1 MGVRGQR
8 SACLHR
14 DGDSANCQDIMTVNS
29 VTVWQTGRMGSDRQP
44 TEPDAVD
51 ELSLDELAARSGVSG
66 RTIRYY
72 QSEGVLPR
80 PRRDGRE
87 ARYTEEHVERLELI
101 AELQERGLKLE
112 AIKGLVG
119 SGGRPK
125 SVSDWLGIDEVLRA
139 SWSNDR
145 RETMSLGDVHEL
157 LGKHPRRFV
166 GELVDVGLLI
176 REEDGSFVAP
186 SRGLLDLGVRMLD
199 AGVSVDIGARAADL
213 LRKRL
218 ARAADDLVELFEA
231 ETGRSFAGEGRPEEV
246 AAALDVLRPI
256 ALDASQLILAQEL
269 ERSLRSL
276 ATRGVRTGKRR

>member
-1 MGVRGQR
+1 
-8 SACLHR
+8 
-14 DGDSANCQDIMTVNS
+14 MTVNG
-29 VTVWQTGRMGSDRQP
+29 VTVCQTAGMGSTGRPADAPSD
-44 TEPDAVD
+44 PDAVE
-51 ELSLDELAARSGVSG
+51 ELSLDELAARSGVSA
-66 RTIRYY
+66 RTIRDY
-72 QSEGVLPR
+72 QSEGVLPK

-145 RETMSLGDVHEL
+145 RETMTLAEVHAL
-157 LGKHPRRFV
+157 LGKHPRRLV
-166 GELVDVGLLI
+166 GELVDVGLLV
-176 REEDGSFVAP
+176 REDDGSFVAP
-186 SRGLLDLGVRMLD
+186 SRGLLDLTVRMLD
-199 AGVSVDIGARAADL
+199 AGVSIDIGARAGDL
-213 LRKRL
+213 LRRRL
-218 ARAADDLVELFEA
+218 THAADDLVELFES
-231 ETGRSFAGEGRPEEV
+231 ETGRSFAGRGRPEEV

-256 ALDASQLILAQEL
+256 ALDGARLILAQEL

-276 ATRGVRTGKRR
+276 AGRTDRSGKKR

>member
-1 MGVRGQR
+1 M
-8 SACLHR
+8 
-14 DGDSANCQDIMTVNS
+14 
-29 VTVWQTGRMGSDRQP
+29 
-44 TEPDAVD
+44 
-51 ELSLDELAARSGVSG
+51 SG

-119 SGGRPK
+119 SGARPR

-145 RETMSLGDVHEL
+145 SETMSLGDVHAL
-157 LGKHPRRFV
+157 LGKHPRRLV
-166 GELVDVGLLI
+166 GELVDVGLLV
-176 REEDGSFVAP
+176 REDDGSFAAP
-186 SRGLLDLGVRMLD
+186 SRGLLDLTVRMLD
-199 AGVSVDIGARAADL
+199 AGVNIDIAARAADL
-213 LRKRL
+213 LRRRL
-218 ARAADDLVELFEA
+218 TKAADDLVELFES
-231 ETGRSFAGEGRPEEV
+231 ETGRSFAGKGRPDEL

-256 ALDASQLILAQEL
+256 ALDAVAAHPRPGARALVAHARRAGRPLAQEAVGVPAPI
-269 ERSLRSL
+269 RRPSSGCARR
-276 ATRGVRTGKRR
+276 RGARCPSARRRRPDPRRE

>member
-1 MGVRGQR
+1 MNG
-8 SACLHR
+8 
-14 DGDSANCQDIMTVNS
+14 
-29 VTVWQTGRMGSDRQP
+29 VTVWQTVGMGSSRRP
-44 TEPDAVD
+44 APDSTDDGTQASGAEHAG
-51 ELSLDELAARSGVSG
+51 ELGLDELAARSGVSG

-80 PRRDGRE
+80 PRKDGRE

-119 SGGRPK
+119 SHARPK

-145 RETMSLGDVHEL
+145 RETMSLAEVHEL

>member
-1 MGVRGQR
+1 
-8 SACLHR
+8 
-14 DGDSANCQDIMTVNS
+14 MTVNG
-29 VTVWQTGRMGSDRQP
+29 VTVCQTAGMGSTGRPADAPSD
-44 TEPDAVD
+44 PDAVE
-51 ELSLDELAARSGVSG
+51 ELSLDELAARSGVSA

-72 QSEGVLPR
+72 QSEGVLPK

-87 ARYTEEHVERLELI
+87 ARYTEEHVERLGLI

-145 RETMSLGDVHEL
+145 RETMTLAEVHAL
-157 LGKHPRRFV
+157 LGKHPRRLV
-166 GELVDVGLLI
+166 GELVDVGLLV
-176 REEDGSFVAP
+176 REDDGSFVAP
-186 SRGLLDLGVRMLD
+186 SRGLLDLTVRMLD
-199 AGVSVDIGARAADL
+199 AGVSIDIGARAGDL
-213 LRKRL
+213 LRRRL
-218 ARAADDLVELFEA
+218 THAADDLVELFES
-231 ETGRSFAGEGRPEEV
+231 ETGRSFAGRGRPEEV

-256 ALDASQLILAQEL
+256 ALDGARLILAQEL

-276 ATRGVRTGKRR
+276 AGRTDRSGKKR

>member
-1 MGVRGQR
+1 
-8 SACLHR
+8 
-14 DGDSANCQDIMTVNS
+14 VNG
-29 VTVWQTGRMGSDRQP
+29 VTVCQTAGMGTTRPPADAPSGSD
-44 TEPDAVD
+44 AVE
-51 ELSLDELAARSGVSG
+51 ELSLDELAARSGVSA

-72 QSEGVLPR
+72 QSEGVLPK

-119 SGGRPK
+119 SGGRPT

-145 RETMSLGDVHEL
+145 REAMTLADVHAL
-157 LGKHPRRFV
+157 LGKHPRRLV
-166 GELVDVGLLI
+166 GELVDVGLLV
-176 REEDGSFVAP
+176 REDDGSFVAP
-186 SRGLLDLGVRMLD
+186 SRGLLDLTVRMLD
-199 AGVSVDIGARAADL
+199 AGVSIDIGARAGDL
-213 LRKRL
+213 LRRRL
-218 ARAADDLVELFEA
+218 TKAADDLVELFEA

-256 ALDASQLILAQEL
+256 ALDAAQLILAQEL
-269 ERSLRSL
+269 ERSLRVL
-276 ATRGVRTGKRR
+276 AGNTARSHKKR